1 VDLQVACATLDW
13 VSDPDRALNVVRDT
27 AARLRIATSEH
38 RRRRDP
44 YEWKHG
50 FIGFSDDRY
59 ERLTPQQRET
69 WPLRRIREQWY
80 TLPDTPIE
88 RSPYY
93 QRRVQML
100 EDGVESMTGRLEA
113 HGLKLALHENMFT
126 FDFLFITLEFP
137 DETVGPFL
145 GLLGDLGECV
155 FPVSE
160 IEERTG
166 LFGPLVHM
174 QFVEFLA
181 AIKREAIPSLY
192 IRDPSGYAEHGDVA
206 RLLEAMDISAQSYE
220 AMFKALAPSLKV
232 ADVIQEDARA
242 PIPMLTGE
250 VGSPERIAQ
259 FEHYLFAHGVTAPDI
274 DALLEQGR

>member
-1 VDLQVACATLDW
+1 MDLQVACAALDW
-13 VSDPDRALNVVRDT
+13 VSDPDRALEVVRET

-44 YEWKHG
+44 YEWQHG

-59 ERLTPQQRET
+59 EQLTPQQRES
-69 WPLRRIREQWY
+69 WPLRRIRDQWY
-80 TLPDTPIE
+80 RIPDTPIE

-93 QRRVQML
+93 QRRVRML

-113 HGLKLALHENMFT
+113 RGLKLALHEQMFT

-145 GLLGDLGECV
+145 GLLANLGEWV
-155 FPVSE
+155 FPASE

-181 AIKREAIPSLY
+181 TIKREAIPSLY
-192 IRDPSGYAEHGDVA
+192 IRDPSGYAQHGDVT
-206 RLLEAMDISAQSYE
+206 RLLEAMDISARTYE
-220 AMFKALAPSLKV
+220 AMMAAFDPSTRIS
-232 ADVIQEDARA
+232 DVIQADAA
-242 PIPMLTGE
+242 PIPMLSGE
-250 VGSPERIAQ
+250 VGSAERIAQ
-259 FEHYLFAHGVTAPDI
+259 FEHYLFTHGVTAPDI
-274 DALLEQGR
+274 DALLGQGR